1 MRLFDEVLILLL
13 AAVIAVIVLRRLHI
27 PPIIGYLLVGAVVGP
42 YGLKLIPQVEDVSA
56 LGWFGVAF
64 LLFTVGLEF
73 SFSKVK
79 AMQGTLLTLGTA
91 QVLLTAAVIGVI
103 AWGAGVPPADALAI
117 GAILAQSS
125 STIIGR
131 HLLEQEELGTRHGRL
146 SIGISVFQDV
156 TAMPFVILIPA
167 LAGGGDA
174 IAGPVLLVIG
184 KALAAVVLMIAVG
197 HWVLR
202 PLLHQIAVTRSQ
214 ELMTLAALLVALA
227 AAWVTDAMGLSLALG
242 AFLGGMMLGESEF
255 RHQIEAEIRPFRD
268 VLLGMFLVTMGM
280 RLDVSALVP
289 VWPWVVVVTMGGM
302 AIKTGLVAGLVRLAG
317 EHGAVAL
324 RTGLV
329 LAVGGEFGFALLAL
343 AQAGNLLDPEVVQ
356 IVLSSVLLAM
366 LLGPGLIRF
375 NGLLAR
381 CLFRADRQRPAET
394 TAAEASGADRHVI
407 LCGYGRVGR
416 SLAHVLERGGIACA
430 GIDFDPARV
439 REGNEAGER
448 VLYGDAS
455 RAEILRTAGL
465 ERAGLLVVTFDDPP
479 TALKILNQART
490 LRPRL
495 PVLVRTRDEAHLEV
509 LEQAGATEVVP
520 DTLESSLMLAAHAM
534 LLLGEPASGVARHV
548 DAIRRERYRLLRD
561 LAQEDTESAYL
572 EYWRDEPR

>member
-1 MRLFDEVLILLL
+1 MRLFEEVLILLL

-42 YGLKLIPQVEDVSA
+42 FGLKLIPQVEDVSA

-73 SFSKVK
+73 SFSKVR
-79 AMQGTLLTLGTA
+79 AMQGTLLTVGTA
-91 QVLLTAAVIGVI
+91 QVFLTAAVVGVI
-103 AWGAGVPPADALAI
+103 AWQAGLAPADALAV

-131 HLLEQEELGTRHGRL
+131 HLIEQNELGTRHGRL
-146 SIGISVFQDV
+146 GIGISVFQDV

-167 LAGGGDA
+167 LAGGGGDA
-174 IAGPVLLVIG
+174 IAGPVLIVIG
-184 KALAAVVLMIAVG
+184 KALGAVVGMIALG

-202 PLLHQIAVTRSQ
+202 PLLHQIAATRSQ
-214 ELMTLAALLVALA
+214 ELMTLATLLVALA
-227 AAWVTDAMGLSLALG
+227 AAWVTDTMGLTLALG

-280 RLDVSALVP
+280 RLDLRALEA
-289 VWPWVVVVTMGGM
+289 VWPWVLAITAGGM
-302 AIKTGLVAGLVRLAG
+302 AIKALLVTGLVRLAG
-317 EHGAVAL
+317 DTGAVAF
-324 RTGLV
+324 RTGLL

-343 AQAGNLLDPEVVQ
+343 AQEGNLLNPEMVQ

-366 LLGPGLIRF
+366 LLGPVLIRF
-375 NGLLAR
+375 NGALAR
-381 CLFRADRQRPAET
+381 VLFRADLKPQAET
-394 TAAEASGADRHVI
+394 PAAAAGNADRHVI

-416 SLAHVLERGGIACA
+416 SLAHVLECSGIACV
-430 GIDFDPARV
+430 GIDFDPSRI
-439 REGNEAGER
+439 REAGER
-448 VLYGDAS
+448 VLYGHAN
-455 RAEILRTAGL
+455 RIEILRAAGL
-465 ERAGLLVVTFDDPP
+465 EQARLLVVTFDDPP
-479 TALKILNQART
+479 AVLKILEQVQA

-495 PVLVRTRDEAHLEV
+495 PVLVRTRDEAHLDA
-509 LEQAGATEVVP
+509 LEQAGAAEVVP

-534 LLLGEPASGVARHV
+534 LLLGEPASKVMQSI
-548 DAIRRERYRLLRD
+548 DAVRRERYRLLRD
-561 LAQEDTESAYL
+561 LDRDDVESAYL
-572 EYWRDEPR
+572 EYWRNEPH